1 MIDDFTDLLKRGS
14 LPDDDRVVPNYLKIK
29 NRQFEDVDVSQNS
42 VDRLITLT
50 NEEFNEL
57 VTTVNSE
64 MLLVY
69 LSTMSQY
76 EMQRFYEY
84 LQKVVK
90 TAEGVEAP
98 SAKEQFFGAME
109 SLDLSAISD
118 EMRARA
124 TLEMSLMI
132 PSAKNSYD
140 TLKCFR
146 EYILQ
151 DYYAYGVDDAFKMY
165 EGNLSKIIW
174 NDMKYIP
181 DNFEQLLEHFAENFY
196 DENDEEH
203 QKFVAHIAK
212 RFGLLIATLNN
223 LVIKTENRNS
233 SLNWFTGI
241 MVEQELI
248 SSGDIS
254 ISQTQRLLSDQKL
267 INFHALTFLA
277 IVDENDDNYLSNLIS
292 VVETMFEWYPVNREA
307 CEYVMVEMMKSVAI
321 KKVNVENA
329 NRFIAFFE
337 ELPRFYEVLN
347 YDNIYEL
354 KELICHTLA
363 TEKPQENKIFDNS
376 EVKDRLILLN
386 YYVDMEDL
394 YYESLEKSDV

>member
-1 MIDDFTDLLKRGS
+1 MIDDFTDLLKRGN

-42 VDRLITLT
+42 VDTLIALT

-57 VTTVNSE
+57 VTTVNTE

-84 LQKVVK
+84 LQKLVK

-98 SAKEQFFGAME
+98 SAKEQFFDAME
-109 SLDLSAISD
+109 SLNLSEISD

-140 TLKCFR
+140 KFKSFR
-146 EYILQ
+146 EYISQ
-151 DYYAYGVDDAFKMY
+151 DYYAYGADDAFKMY

-181 DNFEQLLEHFAENFY
+181 DNFEQVLEHFAENFY
-196 DENDEEH
+196 DEKNEEH
-203 QKFVAHIAK
+203 QKFVAHLAK

-248 SSGDIS
+248 TSGDIS
-254 ISQTQRLLSDQKL
+254 VSQTQRLLSDQKL

-292 VVETMFEWYPVNREA
+292 VVEIMFEWYPVNREA

-329 NRFIAFFE
+329 NRFISFFE

-354 KELICHTLA
+354 KELISHTLS
-363 TEKPQENKIFDNS
+363 THKPQENEIFDNS

-386 YYVDMEDL
+386 YHVDMEDL
-394 YYESLEKSDV
+394 YYESLEKLDT

>member
-1 MIDDFTDLLKRGS
+1 MIHDFTDLLKRGN
-14 LPDDDRVVPNYLKIK
+14 LPDDDRIVPNYLKIK

-57 VTTVNSE
+57 VTTVNTE

-76 EMQRFYEY
+76 EMQKFYKY
-84 LQKVVK
+84 LEDIVK
-90 TAEGVEAP
+90 TEDVEAP
-98 SAKEQFFGAME
+98 SAKEQFFGAMQG
-109 SLDLSAISD
+109 LDLSAISD

-140 TLKCFR
+140 TFKHFR
-146 EYILQ
+146 EYISQ

-165 EGNLSKIIW
+165 EGNLSKIVW

-181 DNFEQLLEHFAENFY
+181 DNFEQVLEHFAENFY

-203 QKFVAHIAK
+203 QKFVAHLAK

-248 SSGDIS
+248 RSGDIS
-254 ISQTQRLLSDQKL
+254 VSQTQRLLSDQKL

-329 NRFIAFFE
+329 NRFISFFE

-386 YYVDMEDL
+386 YHVDMEDL
-394 YYESLEKSDV
+394 YYESLEKSDT